1 MKRIL
6 LLIVVFFVCAGGAF
20 AAVDLNTASKAELEA
35 VNGIGPAKA
44 QAIID
49 HRQKNGKFKSV
60 DELTAVK
67 GFGDKSVEKLRAEL
81 KVSGDP
87 AAAKP
92 AAVDAK
98 AGDKKPK

>member
-6 LLIVVFFVCAGGAF
+6 LLIAVFFACVGGAW
-20 AAVDLNTASKAELEA
+20 AAVDLNTASKTELEG

-49 HRQKNGKFKSV
+49 YRQKNGKFKSV
-60 DELTAVK
+60 DELAEVK
-67 GFGDKSVEKLRAEL
+67 GFGDKSVAKLRAEL

-87 AAAKP
+87 VAAKP
-92 AAVDAK
+92 GAADAK

>member
-6 LLIVVFFVCAGGAF
+6 LLMAVFCVCAGSAF
-20 AAVDLNTASKAELEA
+20 AVVDLNTASKAELEG

-60 DELTAVK
+60 DDLVAVK

-81 KVSGDP
+81 KVSGEPAAHKP
-87 AAAKP
+87 AAA
-92 AAVDAK
+92 DAK
-98 AGDKKPK
+98 SADKKPK

>member
-6 LLIVVFFVCAGGAF
+6 LLIVVFFVCAGGAS
-20 AAVDLNTASKAELEA
+20 AAVDLNNASKAELEG

-49 HRQKNGKFKSV
+49 HRQKNGRFKSV
-60 DELTAVK
+60 DDLVAVK
-67 GFGDKSVEKLRAEL
+67 GCGDKSVEKLRDEL
-81 KVSGDP
+81 KVSGEM
-87 AAAKP
+87 AAKP
-92 AAVDAK
+92 GVVDAK